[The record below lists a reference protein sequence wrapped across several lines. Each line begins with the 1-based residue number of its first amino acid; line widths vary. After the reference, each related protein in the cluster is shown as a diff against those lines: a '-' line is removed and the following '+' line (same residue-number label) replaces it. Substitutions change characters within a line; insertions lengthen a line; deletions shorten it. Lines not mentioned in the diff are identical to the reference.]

1 MTINRRPLRVLY
13 VALDQRVPGVL
24 GGSVHV
30 EAVAEGLSALGH
42 DVHVAVQPGGAWP
55 TGAVHWHAMA
65 PPLGQPALRWLAR
78 GRIRTLARAMRAEVI
93 IERYYNFGGEGVLTA
108 HDLGVPAV
116 LEVNAP
122 VIDFPGSPKA
132 ALDRAL
138 LVQPMRRWRDRLC
151 RLAAL
156 FVTPSAGI
164 LPDWIDRR
172 KVLEVEWGADVNRF
186 QPADLGG
193 RPVSQAEHGIRAVFA
208 GAFRTWHGAV
218 HLSAALARL
227 HRAADRRFGGVF
239 IGDGP
244 ERATVER
251 AAQGIPGIEFTG
263 VMPHDRLPA
272 ALAACDI
279 GVAPFD
285 PGKHAPLRLGFY
297 WSPLKIFE
305 YMASGLPVVAPA
317 LPRLGRLVEHGR
329 EGLLYDPH
337 DPRGLDQALQALG
350 EVDVRRRM
358 GSAARARVV
367 RDFSWDAHCRALDT
381 RLQTMVGS

>member
-1 MTINRRPLRVLY
+1 MSNDRRPLRVLY
-13 VALDQRVPGVL
+13 AALDQRVPGVL

-30 EAVAEGLSALGH
+30 EAVASGLAALGH

-55 TGAVHWHAMA
+55 KGAVHWHAMA
-65 PPLGQPALRWLAR
+65 PPLGQPSLRWIKRGAVRALAR
-78 GRIRTLARAMRAEVI
+78 TTRADVI
-93 IERYYNFGGEGVLTA
+93 IERYYNFGGEGVLA
-108 HDLGVPAV
+108 AQDLGVPSV

-132 ALDRAL
+132 AIDRAL
-138 LVQPMRRWRDRLC
+138 LLQPMRRWRDRLC

-156 FVTPSAGI
+156 FVTPSAEI

-172 KVLEVEWGADVNRF
+172 KVLEVEWGADVDRF
-186 QPADLGG
+186 QPA
-193 RPVSQAEHGIRAVFA
+193 RPGTRPTMRADHDIRAVFA

-227 HRAADRRFGGVF
+227 HRSGDRRFGGVF

-244 ERATVER
+244 ERPTVER
-251 AAQGIPGIEFTG
+251 AAEGIPGIEFTG
-263 VMPHDRLPA
+263 AMAHERLPA

-285 PGKHAPLRLGFY
+285 PIKHAPLRLGFY

-329 EGLLYDPH
+329 EGLLYDPA
-337 DPRGLDQALQALG
+337 DPRGLDLALQALA
-350 EVDVRRRM
+350 EPDVRHRM
-358 GSAARARVV
+358 GAAARTRVV
-367 RDFSWDAHCRALDT
+367 RDFSWDAHCRALDA
-381 RLQTMVGS
+381 RLQTLVAS